1 MAEGPDDLFIVGDA
15 TQRIY
20 DRRVVLSRYG
30 ISVRGRR
37 STTLKLNY
45 RTTGEILRWSL
56 RLIGDDPV
64 DDLDDGTVD
73 GTGYRSLRRGEPPKV
88 GGHPSAGVELDALV
102 AELKTL
108 IEGGLGADEIL
119 VAARTR
125 SLVELIQRHLS
136 NAGLPAVLL
145 TNDRSGEH
153 DAIHVA
159 TLHRLK
165 GLEYLHVCLVD
176 ISQGVVPL
184 ENAVEAEAN
193 DALQH
198 RADLERERALLFVG
212 ATRARDSL
220 SVSYHGR
227 PSPFL
232 PI

>member
-1 MAEGPDDLFIVGDA
+1 M
-15 TQRIY
+15 
-20 DRRVVLSRYG
+20 
-30 ISVRGRR
+30 
-37 STTLKLNY
+37 
-45 RTTGEILRWSL
+45 
-56 RLIGDDPV
+56 
-64 DDLDDGTVD
+64 
-73 GTGYRSLRRGEPPKV
+73 
-88 GGHPSAGVELDALV
+88 

-136 NAGLPAVLL
+136 ESGLPAVFLAD
-145 TNDRSGEH
+145 DRSGEH

-165 GLEYLHVCLVD
+165 GLEYRHVCLVD

-184 ENAVEAEAN
+184 ENAVTAEAN

-198 RADLERERALLFVG
+198 RADLGRERALLFVG

-232 PI
+232 PA